1 MIKLIATDLDGT
13 LINNK
18 RSVPEDF
25 EQVWNILNDNGIVLL
40 AASGRDY
47 SGASGFFGHMAEK
60 MMFICDNG
68 ANIYDKG
75 KVIETHNIPKEKV
88 HAMLGEI
95 HKIENADPM
104 LCGTKG
110 TYVTAGSPA
119 FMEKM
124 ANHYSPLTWVD
135 NLYEIDDDIFKVS
148 VYDATGDIKNHTYLP
163 LAEKFQ
169 GENTIHMSANIWV
182 DIMDKTAD
190 KGLAIQSLQKMF
202 GVTKEETMAF
212 GDFYNDEPLLKNAK
226 YAFIMEN
233 APDDLKE
240 KYPYRTSS
248 NNDSGVTKAIWE
260 WVIDKYNLK

>member
-18 RSVPEDF
+18 RTVPDDF
-25 EQVWNILNDNGIVLL
+25 EEVWTALDRQGIVML
-40 AASGRDY
+40 AATGRDY
-47 SGASGFFGHMAEK
+47 AGASGFFGPFAEK

-75 KVIETHNIPKEKV
+75 KVIETHNIPMEKI
-88 HAMLGEI
+88 HRMLREI
-95 HKIENADPM
+95 DKIENADPM

-110 TYVTAGSPA
+110 CYVTSGSPA

-135 NLYEIDDDIFKVS
+135 SLYEIDDDIFKLS

-163 LAEKFQ
+163 LVEKFSD
-169 GENTIHMSANIWV
+169 ENTIHMSANIWV
-182 DIMDKTAD
+182 DIMDKSAD

-202 GVTKEETMAF
+202 GVTKAETMAF
-212 GDFYNDEPLLKNAK
+212 GDYYNDEPLLKNAE
-226 YAFIMEN
+226 YAFLVEN

-240 KYPYRTSS
+240 KYHYRTDS
-248 NNDSGVTKAIWE
+248 NNESGVTKAIRKWILE
-260 WVIDKYNLK
+260 KL

>member
-13 LINNK
+13 LINSN
-18 RSVPEDF
+18 RTIPDDF
-25 EQVWNILNDNGIVLL
+25 EEVWNILDEKGIVFL
-40 AASGRDY
+40 AATGRDY
-47 SGASGFFGHMAEK
+47 HGAAGFFGDFAEK

-75 KVIETHNIPKEKV
+75 KVIETHNIPVEKV
-88 HAMLGEI
+88 HRMLREI
-95 HKIENADPM
+95 DKIENADPM

-119 FMEKM
+119 FMAKM

-135 NLYEIDDDIFKVS
+135 NLYEVDDDIFKVS

-163 LAEKFQ
+163 LAEKFEE
-169 GENTIHMSANIWV
+169 ENTIHMSANIWV
-182 DIMDKTAD
+182 DMMDKSAD

-202 GVTKEETMAF
+202 GVTKAETMAF
-212 GDFYNDEPLLKNAK
+212 GDFYNDEPLLQNAE
-226 YAFIMEN
+226 YAFLVEN

-240 KYPYRTSS
+240 KYHYRTAS
-248 NNDSGVTKAIWE
+248 NNESGVTKAIRK
-260 WVIDKYNLK
+260 WVLEKL